1 MTPRTVSPIATRPL
15 HGPIR
20 VAGVSWLVSP
30 SRSTSTARVRLSAV
44 AMTWPSGAMSPETP
58 FVVATATHR
67 PVSIARSRVIANCW
81 SVWSV
86 WMNVAWLLCTTS
98 SSAPLRSWA
107 VRPSS

>member
-1 MTPRTVSPIATRPL
+1 MTPRTVNPAASRPL

-20 VAGVSWLVSP
+20 VAGVSWPVSP
-30 SRSTSTARVRLSAV
+30 TCSTRTARVRLSAV
-44 AMTWPSGAMSPETP
+44 AMTWPSGAISPETP
-58 FVVATATHR
+58 LVVATATQR

-86 WMNVAWLLCTTS
+86 WMKVAWLLCTTR

-107 VRPSS
+107 LRPSS